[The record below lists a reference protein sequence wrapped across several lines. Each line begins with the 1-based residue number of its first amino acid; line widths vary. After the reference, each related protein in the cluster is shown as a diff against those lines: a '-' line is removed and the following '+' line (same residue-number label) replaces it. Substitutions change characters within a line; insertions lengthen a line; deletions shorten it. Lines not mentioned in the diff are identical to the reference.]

1 MEANKELLRDD
12 VQRLLELQLFD
23 SAEVIVSMH
32 LNTNTATLEMQ
43 ELLGDA
49 VYAKKEYKRALSIYR
64 QAIQQKKPNQTR
76 ITSSGIST
84 NEEARLKLKESKCLI
99 GMDKLNDALRELE
112 SVPNKLR
119 DVSFNICFGKL
130 CRDVGMKRSAIT
142 ALKDALLHAPSA
154 IEVIEILVSLGVEA
168 GEITA
173 ILDEAHRNAGDG
185 AVFKSIGWLHSL
197 VNALVLKRNFE
208 HERSMGTFQKLLVA
222 CPKNPYLL
230 ANMAEVA
237 ANDPEQQEAA
247 VSLFKQVRRIDG
259 QLTVQRMDVFAKY
272 LFRKEDEVELNRLAG
287 ELLEAC
293 PVRAAGWLA
302 AALYCGIKGEVEQAT
317 AFVEKVGDE
326 AFVLV
331 CCWVQ
336 L

>member
-1 MEANKELLRDD
+1 MEANSKELLIGD

-32 LNTNTATLEMQ
+32 LSTNTATLEMQ

-49 VYAKKEYKRALSIYR
+49 VFAKKEYKRALSIYR
-64 QAIQQKKPNQTR
+64 QASHQKKTNQTR
-76 ITSSGIST
+76 TTSCVSSVST
-84 NEEARLKLKESKCLI
+84 GEEARLKLKESKCLM
-99 GMDKLNDALRELE
+99 GMDKLNDAIRELE

-119 DVSFNICFGKL
+119 DVNFNICFGKL

-142 ALKDALLHAPSA
+142 ALKDALLQAPTA
-154 IEVIEILVSLGVEA
+154 VEVIEILVSLGVEA

-173 ILDEAHRNAGDG
+173 ILDEAHRNSGDG

-208 HERSMGTFQKLLVA
+208 HDRSMGTFQKLLIA
-222 CPKNPYLL
+222 CPKNSFLL

-247 VSLFKQVRRIDG
+247 ISLFKQVRRIDS
-259 QLTVQRMDVFAKY
+259 QLTVQRMDVFAKC
-272 LFRKEDEVELNRLAG
+272 LFRKEDETELNRLVG

-293 PVRAAGWLA
+293 PARATGWLA
-302 AALYCGIKGEVEQAT
+302 AALYCGLKSEAEQAT
-317 AFVEKVGDE
+317 AFVEKVRE
-326 AFVLV
+326 
-331 CCWVQ
+331 
-336 L
+336 